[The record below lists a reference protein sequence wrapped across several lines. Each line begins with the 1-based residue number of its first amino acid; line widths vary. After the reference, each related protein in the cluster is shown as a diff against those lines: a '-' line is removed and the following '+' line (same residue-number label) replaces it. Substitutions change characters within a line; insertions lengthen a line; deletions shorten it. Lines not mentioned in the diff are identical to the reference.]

1 MEQTRARTA
10 AVVAVLGV
18 VIVVGSWLQPAGA
31 HVGTPRHVWNQHIRS
46 LADQRYLQN
55 SSVYISPAFSLGTLA
70 DLTVT
75 RLCPSGMQAIGGGVD
90 FASATADVRVI
101 SDAPIVSSTKPL
113 RPRRGQA
120 SRGRRRRP
128 TMHNNGVLAVGG
140 VVGVI
145 CSR

>member
-10 AVVAVLGV
+10 AVAAALGV
-18 VIVVGSWLQPAGA
+18 VIVVGSWLEPAAA
-31 HVGTPRHVWNQHIRS
+31 HVGTPHHLWTQHLRP

-55 SSVYISPAFSLGTLA
+55 TNVYVSPEFSLGALA

-90 FASATADVRVI
+90 FASSTADVQVI
-101 SDAPIVSSTKPL
+101 SDAPI
-113 RPRRGQA
+113 A
-120 SRGRRRRP
+120 SGTNLFALGEGKHPAGGGWRV
-128 TMHNNGVLAVGG
+128 TMHNNGVLAVDG
-140 VVGVI
+140 VVGAI